1 MEKVPFFFIHL
12 MEDSENVDPS
22 PNISGMLPPSCIPG
36 KMPPLGLM
44 PDNSMDCM

>member
-1 MEKVPFFFIHL
+1 MEFS

-36 KMPPLGLM
+36 KMPHLGVM